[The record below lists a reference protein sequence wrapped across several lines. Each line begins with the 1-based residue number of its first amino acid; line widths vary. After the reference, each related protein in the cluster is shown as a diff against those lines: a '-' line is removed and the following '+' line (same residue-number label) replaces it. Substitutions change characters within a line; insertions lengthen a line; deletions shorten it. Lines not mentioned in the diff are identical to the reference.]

1 MHSRIA
7 AALLVSFIANPLLA
21 SAQSTRA
28 AAPISLHD
36 AVRRVESDGFDV
48 RMAIA
53 QAALAAADVT
63 TARAAYL
70 PQIGISG
77 TAVDGNLPQLGM
89 PIARQTYVSA
99 NVSVPVFNPSL
110 WATARAAALDAN
122 AANRSVDLTRSD
134 AAFGV
139 VAGYHRAQLAASLV
153 DVRSVGVRDQE
164 QHVRLTEQR
173 VAAGK
178 MPRYLIA
185 RDRAALAASQQMLED
200 EAAEKDRAL
209 IDLAAMLDYDVDAP
223 LTLADPLAR
232 ENLEGSRDAWMQQAA
247 VRPDVTAARSRW
259 NAARARLD
267 AARAAYAPT
276 LALSGQTYNGT
287 SNPALGAGGGQISA
301 TITLPI
307 ADGGTRTAA
316 AQRARFDEDR
326 TLIDYERMLVAAR
339 RDLADAWR
347 EREAAIRN
355 LDNADAARA
364 DAEEQLR
371 VAKLRERAGKAID
384 IEVLDA
390 LTVAANARETALRAL
405 TRYNDSAAAV
415 RHAVGAAAL

>member
-1 MHSRIA
+1 MHRSIA
-7 AALLVSFIANPLLA
+7 AALLVALVANPLLA

-28 AAPISLHD
+28 TAPVSLRD

-48 RMAIA
+48 RMALA
-53 QAALAAADVT
+53 QAALAAADVG

-70 PQIGISG
+70 PQIGVSG
-77 TAVDGNLPQLGM
+77 TATDGNLPQLGM

-99 NVSVPVFNPSL
+99 NVSVPIFNPSL
-110 WATARAAALDAN
+110 WAAARAATLDAT
-122 AANRSVDLTRSD
+122 AANQSADLTRSD

-139 VAGYHRAQLAASLV
+139 VQGYHRAQLAASLV
-153 DVRSVGVRDQE
+153 DVRAVGVRDQE
-164 QHVRLTEQR
+164 EHVRLTEQR

-178 MPRYLIA
+178 LPRYLIP

-200 EAAEKDRAL
+200 ELAEKDRAL
-209 IDLAAMLDYDVDAP
+209 IDLAALLNYDVEAP
-223 LTLADPLAR
+223 LTLADPLTR
-232 ENLEGSRDAWMQQAA
+232 EDFDGSRDTWMQQASI
-247 VRPDVTAARSRW
+247 RPDVAAAWSRW

-267 AARAAYAPT
+267 AAGAVYAPT
-276 LALSGQTYNGT
+276 LALAGQTYNGT
-287 SNPALGAGGGQISA
+287 SNPVLGAGGGQITA
-301 TITLPI
+301 TLTLPI
-307 ADGGTRTAA
+307 ADGGTRSAA
-316 AQRARFDEDR
+316 VHRARADADR
-326 TLIDYERMLVAAR
+326 TLIDYQRTLVAAR

-347 EREAAIRN
+347 EREAATRN
-355 LDNADAARA
+355 LSTADAANA

-371 VAKLRERAGKAID
+371 VALLRERAGKAIN

-415 RHAVGAAAL
+415 RRAVGATIL